1 MGSKVEAKV
10 ATYSW
15 ERMNTHFDTLLV
27 EQQVMG

>member
-15 ERMNTHFDTLLV
+15 ERMNTHDTLLV